1 MFNRSLP
8 ASPFGSLFQVKLF
21 SHSPAGLA
29 RNLSTS
35 GRQSFQ
41 TKVNEPQ
48 GNQRLVE
55 SSNADQGTWT
65 SQPARILP
73 SFSRRP
79 QRLGNLKTTYS
90 WLSSYPD
97 NAYNLSRGSRH
108 ADSKADGKS
117 VLTQAGRALGSLWAV
132 SLASDGS
139 CLMTPGAPGC
149 ARVCLPL
156 LMRCFSPDR
165 IPGVSMMLMLSRT
178 GLGSWAHMNLHESKS
193 PEERGQDSVSLLRV
207 KQQ

>member
-1 MFNRSLP
+1 M
-8 ASPFGSLFQVKLF
+8 
-21 SHSPAGLA
+21 
-29 RNLSTS
+29 
-35 GRQSFQ
+35 
-41 TKVNEPQ
+41 
-48 GNQRLVE
+48 
-55 SSNADQGTWT
+55 
-65 SQPARILP
+65 
-73 SFSRRP
+73 
-79 QRLGNLKTTYS
+79 KTTYS